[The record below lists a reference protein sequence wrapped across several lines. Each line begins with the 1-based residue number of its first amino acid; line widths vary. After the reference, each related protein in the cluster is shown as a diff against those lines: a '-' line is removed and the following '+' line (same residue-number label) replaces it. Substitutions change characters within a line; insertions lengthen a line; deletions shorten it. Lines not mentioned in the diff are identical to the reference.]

1 MPNLRYGLI
10 CAAAEEPREEG
21 PAMDAKGQESG
32 HLMLITPER
41 VFYAGLLGRPRERCP
56 GALHVYVSVKGG
68 LRLTTGDGYESCGE
82 LIAVR
87 PNVRHTITSDFRSV
101 ICLVIEPESVD
112 ADAFDAL
119 ANRLS
124 EPEGHIVA
132 DRVRAAYDQLRDL
145 QHRDGI
151 TSAEL
156 DVMCFG
162 EVLPPRALDPRVTR
176 SIAQIDT
183 FSGEPVTAASCAA
196 AAGLSASRFLHLF
209 KQETGISFRSFRA
222 WKRARHLLHFAN
234 QDINLAHLAQDI
246 GYPDSTHFSHSIRRF
261 YGLKP
266 RAIFSGS
273 RDLAIYRS
281 GRGDVCLNS
290 NVVPANALGHAQIF
304 CGATD

>member
-1 MPNLRYGLI
+1 
-10 CAAAEEPREEG
+10 
-21 PAMDAKGQESG
+21 MDARTSSG

-56 GALHVYVSVKGG
+56 GAIHVYVSIKGG
-68 LRLTTGDGYESCGE
+68 LHLTTGDGHERCGE
-82 LIAVR
+82 IFALR
-87 PNVRHTITSDFRSV
+87 PNERHTIASEFRSA

-112 ADAFDAL
+112 AGAFDAL
-119 ANRLS
+119 AERLS
-124 EPEGHIVA
+124 GPEGGRVA
-132 DRVRAAYDQLRDL
+132 HRIRAAYDELRDR

-162 EVLPPRALDPRVTR
+162 EKLPARALDPRVAR
-176 SIAQIDT
+176 SIAQIDN

-196 AAGLSASRFLHLF
+196 AAGLSGSRFLHLL
-209 KQETGISFRSFRA
+209 KQETGISFRAFRA

-234 QDINLAHLAQDI
+234 QNINLAHLAQDI

-281 GRGDVCLNS
+281 GRVGGE
-290 NVVPANALGHAQIF
+290 AALHKFAP
-304 CGATD
+304 